1 MEASNKFGQYMAYI
15 RRLCRVLGFDVFNAE
30 WKMNYRSYF
39 SIFLCGLYLWWM
51 LQSAITAEGTR
62 EPLKTL
68 AFLGFFFQSTLKI
81 YYTLSN
87 HKNFY
92 STYYKLEQ
100 TIYDGHIGGTAEQKQ
115 VILRVIT
122 VILDLVKVT
131 TVLYSF
137 SVVMFSLYPAYMYF
151 WEDTKVTIFPLHV
164 PGINIYSLY
173 GYSVT
178 NMLHMLIAVY
188 GLFGALASDTAFMM
202 FVLHIVTYVELFRVE
217 CEKLEAELLASEWR
231 ERWHSVAYRKFC
243 RQNMVF
249 LYRFH
254 QDIINYMDSLK
265 VCYYQTCMVQV
276 ATSSFSIMFNLF
288 LALTTDWYATYSFLA
303 VSLFQLLIF
312 CILGNVIQVM
322 NDRLNQVILNLPW
335 YLLPNG
341 EQKRFLFM
349 LYRSQLPADMD
360 IRGFGPLNM
369 ETFTAIMQKIYSAF
383 MMMYSFIEE

>member
-1 MEASNKFGQYMAYI
+1 MEASNKFEQYMTFI
-15 RRLCRVLGFDVFNAE
+15 RRLCRVLGFDVFNVE

-39 SIFLCGLYLWWM
+39 SLFLCVQYLWWM
-51 LQSAITAEGTR
+51 IHSAIIAEGIS

-87 HKNFY
+87 HEKFQANY
-92 STYYKLEQ
+92 NKLAQ
-100 TIYDGHIGGTAEQKQ
+100 SIYEGHIEGTAEQKK

-122 VILDLVKVT
+122 VVLALVKVT
-131 TVLYSF
+131 VVIYGF
-137 SVVMFSLYPAYMYF
+137 SLVMFSLYPAYMYF

-178 NMLHMLIAVY
+178 NMLHMLVAVY

-217 CEKLEAELLASEWR
+217 CEKFESELLTSECR
-231 ERWHSVAYRKFC
+231 DRWHSKEYKALC
-243 RQNMVF
+243 RLSMLAIYQ
-249 LYRFH
+249 FH
-254 QDIINYMDSLK
+254 QDIISYMDSLK

-312 CILGNVIQVM
+312 CVLGNVIQVM

-349 LYRSQLPADMD
+349 LYRSQLPADID